1 MLLLLYK
8 KIGGKTIKKKYI
20 SLLILAIISFN
31 LVSCFKKDVTSNN
44 SNNESTEISSEILDE
59 KNDEDSNLLTV
70 EDADTY
76 INLNDNISIDGDG
89 AVVSNNIVTI
99 NSAGIYCISGTLKD
113 GQIIINCD
121 DSEKVQI
128 LFNGVNISSSKNSPF
143 YVLNADK
150 TIITLIEGT
159 ENILSDASTY
169 TFDSEDTQEPNAT
182 LFSKDDLTIKG
193 NGNLTVNGNFN
204 NGIQSKDDLKITGG
218 NITVTSKNDGIKGK
232 DSVIIKNG
240 NITINSDGDGI
251 RSTNS
256 TDTEK
261 GYIAIYGGTINI
273 TAGQDGIQAETTSYI
288 SDGTINITSGGG
300 SENSS
305 TKNNSNN
312 WGIWGRN
319 NTSSTSSN
327 DDTSSAK
334 GIKATTNI
342 TIEGGNIN
350 INSSDDSLHSNDS
363 LDINGGTIE
372 ISSGDDGIHSDSTL
386 NITNGNINI
395 SKSYEGIE
403 SSNIDISGGTI
414 SLKASDD
421 GLNAGGGND
430 NSSINGRPSQNTFS
444 STSSSTINISNGYIY
459 IDADG
464 DGIDSNGSVNITGGT
479 TIVNGPSASGNGALD
494 YDNEFKLTG
503 GVLVAAAT
511 SGMLQLP
518 SDSSTQPIV
527 NLYLTSQTAGTL
539 VNISDENGNSI
550 LSFAPAKDFSS
561 VIISSPDIKDNK
573 TYTASIGGT
582 SNGTDANGL
591 FIGDI

>member
-169 TFDSEDTQEPNAT
+169 TFDYEDTQEPNAT

-218 NITVTSKNDGIKGK
+218 
-232 DSVIIKNG
+232 
-240 NITINSDGDGI
+240 
-251 RSTNS
+251 
-256 TDTEK
+256 
-261 GYIAIYGGTINI
+261 NI